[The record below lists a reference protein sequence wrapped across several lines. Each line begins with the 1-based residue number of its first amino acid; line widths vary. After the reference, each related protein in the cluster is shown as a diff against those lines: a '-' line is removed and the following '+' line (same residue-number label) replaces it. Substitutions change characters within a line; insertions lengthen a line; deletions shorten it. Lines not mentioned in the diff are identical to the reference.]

1 MFLFGKIMCQK
12 RHVGVNQVR
21 NILEFPPTLHCDTTV
36 AFIDASTY
44 VRLVFIGVQFDSI
57 KPMIKTLQYYTSAL
71 KLFIINDIHKTDLYM
86 IHLIVYEARKCC
98 I

>member
-1 MFLFGKIMCQK
+1 MCQK

-44 VRLVFIGVQFDSI
+44 VRQVFIGVQFDSI
-57 KPMIKTLQYYTSAL
+57 YT
-71 KLFIINDIHKTDLYM
+71 NDKNFAMLH
-86 IHLIVYEARKCC
+86 
-98 I
+98 